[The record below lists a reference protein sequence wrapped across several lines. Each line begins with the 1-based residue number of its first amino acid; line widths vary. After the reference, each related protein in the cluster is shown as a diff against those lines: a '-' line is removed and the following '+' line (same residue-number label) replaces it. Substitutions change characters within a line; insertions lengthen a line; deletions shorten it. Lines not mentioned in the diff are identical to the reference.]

1 MLTTTLSFAN
11 LHNHGELF
19 ANMLRARRELFIV
32 HNKWNLPEAMG
43 MEYDQYDTPA
53 SRWVVVHDAEGKVLA
68 GNRLTPTTTRCGIC
82 SYMIR
87 DAQRGL
93 LDTIPAHLLYE
104 EAPVADHVW
113 ESSRLFVSHDVPS
126 SIRRR
131 VWRMV
136 AQSKQLPDFMSSLV
150 QIKEVTKTFHR
161 GSEDVPVLS
170 GLDLTVEKGEFLA
183 LMGPSGSGKST
194 LLNLIGGLDRP
205 TKGSVIIGDDR
216 IDIKISF
223 DIIKPFFINF
233 LYVFFIFSIDQ
244 FHIRFIL

>member
-68 GNRLTPTTTRCGIC
+68 GNRLTPTTTQCGIYT
-82 SYMIR
+82 YMIR

-93 LDTIPAHLLYE
+93 LDTIPANLLYE
-104 EAPVADHVW
+104 EAPVAPYIW
-113 ESSRLFVSHDVPS
+113 ESSRLFVSHDVPA

-131 VWRMV
+131 VH
-136 AQSKQLPDFMSSLV
+136 AQLIAQLGESVRSLGA
-150 QIKEVTKTFHR
+150 THC
-161 GSEDVPVLS
+161 
-170 GLDLTVEKGEFLA
+170 LTLLA
-183 LMGPSGSGKST
+183 ATWPRWADRVGVKMKAMGPVMEIDGIENQVVMMDFSNT
-194 LLNLIGGLDRP
+194 L
-205 TKGSVIIGDDR
+205 
-216 IDIKISF
+216 
-223 DIIKPFFINF
+223 
-233 LYVFFIFSIDQ
+233 
-244 FHIRFIL
+244 H

>member
-68 GNRLTPTTTRCGIC
+68 GNRLTPTTTRCGIY

-131 VWRMV
+131 VH
-136 AQSKQLPDFMSSLV
+136 AQLIAQLGESVRALGASHC
-150 QIKEVTKTFHR
+150 VT
-161 GSEDVPVLS
+161 L
-170 GLDLTVEKGEFLA
+170 LA
-183 LMGPSGSGKST
+183 ATWPRWADRVGVKMKAMGP
-194 LLNLIGGLDRP
+194 
-205 TKGSVIIGDDR
+205 VME
-216 IDIKISF
+216 IDGI
-223 DIIKPFFINF
+223 DNQVV
-233 LYVFFIFSIDQ
+233 LMDFSQ
-244 FHIRFIL
+244 TVH

>member
-68 GNRLTPTTTRCGIC
+68 GNRLTPTTTRCGIY

-93 LDTIPAHLLYE
+93 LDTIPSSLLYDD
-104 EAPVADHVW
+104 APVLDHIW
-113 ESSRLFVSHDVPS
+113 ESSRLFVSHDVPAA
-126 SIRRR
+126 IRRR
-131 VWRMV
+131 VH
-136 AQSKQLPDFMSSLV
+136 AQLIAQLGETV
-150 QIKEVTKTFHR
+150 R
-161 GSEDVPVLS
+161 GL
-170 GLDLTVEKGEFLA
+170 GATHCLTLLA
-183 LMGPSGSGKST
+183 ATWPRWADRVGVKMKAMGP
-194 LLNLIGGLDRP
+194 
-205 TKGSVIIGDDR
+205 VME
-216 IDIKISF
+216 IDGIENQVVLM
-223 DIIKPFFINF
+223 D
-233 LYVFFIFSIDQ
+233 FSQ
-244 FHIRFIL
+244 TVH

>member
-53 SRWVVVHDAEGKVLA
+53 SRWVVVHDADGKVLA
-68 GNRLTPTTTRCGIC
+68 GNRLTPTTTRCGIY

-93 LDTIPAHLLYE
+93 LDTIPVNLLYE
-104 EAPVADHVW
+104 EAPVVDHIW
-113 ESSRLFVSHDVPS
+113 ESSRLFVSHDVPA

-131 VWRMV
+131 VH
-136 AQSKQLPDFMSSLV
+136 AQLIAQLGETV
-150 QIKEVTKTFHR
+150 R
-161 GSEDVPVLS
+161 GL
-170 GLDLTVEKGEFLA
+170 GATHCLTLLA
-183 LMGPSGSGKST
+183 ATWPRWADRVGVKMKAMGPVMEIDGIENQVVLMDFSQT
-194 LLNLIGGLDRP
+194 L
-205 TKGSVIIGDDR
+205 
-216 IDIKISF
+216 
-223 DIIKPFFINF
+223 
-233 LYVFFIFSIDQ
+233 
-244 FHIRFIL
+244 H

>member
-68 GNRLTPTTTRCGIC
+68 GNRLTPTTTRCGIY

-104 EAPVADHVW
+104 VAPVADHVW

-131 VWRMV
+131 VH
-136 AQSKQLPDFMSSLV
+136 AQLIAQLGESVRALGATHC
-150 QIKEVTKTFHR
+150 VT
-161 GSEDVPVLS
+161 L
-170 GLDLTVEKGEFLA
+170 LA
-183 LMGPSGSGKST
+183 ATWPRWADRVGVKMKAMGP
-194 LLNLIGGLDRP
+194 
-205 TKGSVIIGDDR
+205 VME
-216 IDIKISF
+216 IDGI
-223 DIIKPFFINF
+223 DNQVV
-233 LYVFFIFSIDQ
+233 LMDFSQ
-244 FHIRFIL
+244 TVH

>member
-1 MLTTTLSFAN
+1 MQTTTLSFAN
-11 LHNHGELF
+11 IHNHGELF

-53 SRWVVVHDAEGKVLA
+53 SHWVVVHDEEGQVLA
-68 GNRLTPTTTRCGIC
+68 GNRLTPTTTKCGIY

-104 EAPVADHVW
+104 EAPVAPHIW

-131 VWRMV
+131 VH
-136 AQSKQLPDFMSSLV
+136 AQLISQLGDSVRLLGA
-150 QIKEVTKTFHR
+150 THC
-161 GSEDVPVLS
+161 
-170 GLDLTVEKGEFLA
+170 LTLLA
-183 LMGPSGSGKST
+183 ATWPRWADRVGVKMKAMGPVMVIDGIENQVVLMDFSLT
-194 LLNLIGGLDRP
+194 L
-205 TKGSVIIGDDR
+205 
-216 IDIKISF
+216 
-223 DIIKPFFINF
+223 
-233 LYVFFIFSIDQ
+233 
-244 FHIRFIL
+244 H